1 MLAVWQAA
9 DDIDVFESGWTFDH
23 FYPIFSD
30 STGPCL
36 EGWTTLT
43 ALAQATKRLRVGMLV
58 TGIHYRHP
66 AVLANMA
73 AALDIISNG
82 RLELGIGAGWNEEES
97 GAYGIELGSIKER
110 FDRFEE
116 ACEVLTSLLSKET
129 TTFDGKFYQLKDAR
143 NEPKGPQKPHPPIC
157 IGGSG
162 EKRTPAHHREVRPA
176 LELRRRPA
184 RGVRAQARRARLA
197 LRGHRPRSQ
206 GDHAVLAHPAERRPH
221 NPDSRSITVTRSRR
235 PPRSARKVWTSR
247 SSTCRRRTTPAV
259 LEPLAEAIRAPGCSP
274 AKISDDNDNITVR
287 QRHGH
292 APSYRRN
299 QRVRIR

>member
-9 DDIDVFESGWTFDH
+9 DDIDVYESGWTFDH

-36 EGWTTLT
+36 EGWATLT
-43 ALAQATKRLRVGMLV
+43 ALAQATKRLRLGTLV

-116 ACEVLTSLLSKET
+116 ACQVLIGLLSQET
-129 TTFDGKFYQLKDAR
+129 TSFDGKFYQLKDAR

-162 EKRTPAHHREVRPA
+162 EKRTLRITARYADHWNFVGGPPEEFARKREV
-176 LELRRRPA
+176 
-184 RGVRAQARRARLA
+184 LA
-197 LRGHRPRSQ
+197 VTLRGHRARSE
-206 GDHAVLAHPAERRPH
+206 GDHAVGACPAGARPRLRQG
-221 NPDSRSITVTRSRR
+221 DRARQARWASR
-235 PPRSARKVWTSR
+235 VWTSR
-247 SSTCRRRTTPAV
+247 SSTCRRRTTP
-259 LEPLAEAIRAPGCSP
+259 PCSSRWP
-274 AKISDDNDNITVR
+274 R
-287 QRHGH
+287 
-292 APSYRRN
+292 PSATPD
-299 QRVRIR
+299 